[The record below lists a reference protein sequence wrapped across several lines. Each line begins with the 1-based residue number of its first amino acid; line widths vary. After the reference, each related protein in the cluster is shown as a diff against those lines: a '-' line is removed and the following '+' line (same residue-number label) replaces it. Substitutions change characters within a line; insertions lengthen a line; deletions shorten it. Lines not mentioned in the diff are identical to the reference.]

1 LPAYRYWLCDLS
13 AYTDDQ
19 IKGEVG
25 LRAAVEGALPEGD
38 AIMSTLAQ
46 HWIELGT
53 QRGL

>member
-1 LPAYRYWLCDLS
+1 MLRYL
-13 AYTDDQ
+13 ATAAERVTER
-19 IKGEVG
+19 EV
-25 LRAAVEGALPEGD
+25 RAAVEGALPEGD